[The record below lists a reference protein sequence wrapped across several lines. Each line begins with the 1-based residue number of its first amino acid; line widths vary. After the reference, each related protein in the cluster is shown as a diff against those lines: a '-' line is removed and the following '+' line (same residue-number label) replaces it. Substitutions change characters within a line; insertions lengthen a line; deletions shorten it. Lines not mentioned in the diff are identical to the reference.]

1 MKKLLITIATIISL
15 SFWLTAC
22 YNTTTKAP
30 DTPKNT
36 PKAPINSLVDCTTAG
51 GEWKKVGLAGNLAC
65 VLKTKD
71 AGKSCTDSSQ
81 CEERCLAGIDQ
92 ADSAK
97 TAGQCQATNQPFG
110 CFAEIKD
117 GVAEPALCID

>member
-15 SFWLTAC
+15 SFLLTAC
-22 YNTTTKAP
+22 YNTTPKAP
-30 DTPKNT
+30 DAPKNT
-36 PKAPINSLVDCTTAG
+36 PKAPITSLVDCTTAG

-92 ADSAK
+92 TDTTK
-97 TAGQCQATNQPFG
+97 VVGQCQATNQPFG